1 MGSKFF
7 WGKTLLLSIVASAT
21 AHIHFPDLG
30 LVKEFYIGP
39 LPIRFY
45 ALAYIF
51 GIFGAYWLVRRM
63 LAQPGAPMADRHTD
77 DLLFYA
83 MLGVIGGG
91 RLGYVLFYGLSSY
104 LDDPISI
111 FKLWD
116 GGMSFHG
123 GVVGVTIAIWWVTR
137 RNGLSLLR
145 VADYVACAVP
155 WGMLLGRLANF
166 INGEL
171 WGRASDVPWAM
182 TFCDLPAPA
191 GTCLSSM
198 VARHPSQLYQAALEG
213 ALLLAV
219 MTYAFWR
226 TDKRYQPGWLVG
238 LFTLGMG
245 LARFS
250 VEFFREPD
258 AQLAEFAAR
267 TGLSMGQW
275 LTIPMILLGIWLMW
289 TAKGRRERIEPVA
302 GPASVA

>member
-1 MGSKFF
+1 MGSKFI
-7 WGKTLLLSIVASAT
+7 WGKTLLLTIATNASAYV
-21 AHIHFPDLG
+21 HFSDLG

-45 ALAYIF
+45 ALAYII
-51 GIFGAYWLVRRM
+51 GIFGAYWLVGRM
-63 LAQPGAPMADRHTD
+63 LRQPGAPMADRHRD

-91 RLGYVLFYGLSSY
+91 RVGYVLFYNLQAY
-104 LDDPISI
+104 LADPVSI
-111 FKLWD
+111 FRLWD

-123 GVVGVTIAIWWVTR
+123 GVVGVTIAIWWVAR
-137 RNGLSLLR
+137 RNALSLLR

-171 WGRASDVPWAM
+171 WGRVTDVPWAII
-182 TFCDLPAPA
+182 FCDAPSRINECIST
-191 GTCLSSM
+191 GM
-198 VARHPSQLYQAALEG
+198 PRHPSQLYQAALEG
-213 ALLLAV
+213 ALMLAV

-245 LARFS
+245 LARFG
-250 VEFFREPD
+250 VEFVREPD
-258 AQLAEFAAR
+258 SQLAEFAAS

-275 LTIPMILLGIWLMW
+275 LTIPMILLGLWLMW
-289 TAKGRRERIEPVA
+289 TAKGRRERVEPVA